1 MLSMEQRQ
9 YSDSYQFRGGMLNI
23 AYVSG
28 YARFVTKN
36 GGFIQQTR
44 NMNQMIPFTL
54 DHKDSMPGFV
64 SEMGI
69 IKVIGRLYGAKL
81 PSGHRIC
88 VLKALR
94 IERPSI
100 LEMPAERAWELSP
113 PPGAP
118 ASDFEPKFGQSG
130 LPLTRRSNDVRIAGF
145 VSGVMLEKAGTPK
158 ESGQVRGNDRLLIL
172 LQQTKNGD
180 EAIPIRKYGRYTE
193 ANERMIRLGTPLFVN
208 DSEIRIDV
216 KPTGEMEE
224 GGVIEKV
231 TKHPYIQTWGQFKIA
246 TRDEIQHQPD
256 WAVKLALEG
265 RRKGGKEQEKQATDK
280 AATKEAIATPQV
292 SVSTDVADPE
302 SDGTGVGPEELAE
315 LMRQVK
321 APSTKPT

>member
-9 YSDSYQFRGGMLNI
+9 YSDSYQYRGGMLNI

-28 YARFVTKN
+28 FARMVSEH
-36 GGFIQQTR
+36 GGYIQQTR
-44 NMNQMIPFTL
+44 NVNHWIPFTL
-54 DHKDSMPGFV
+54 DRKDSMPGFV

-69 IKVIGRLYGAKL
+69 IKVIGRVYGVKL

-118 ASDFEPKFGQSG
+118 VSDFEPKFGQHG
-130 LPLTRRSNDVRIAGF
+130 LPLTFRSNDVRVAGF

-158 ESGQVRGNDRLLIL
+158 DTGQVRSNDRLLIL

-193 ANERMIRLGTPLFVN
+193 ANERLIRLGTPLFVN
-208 DSEIRIDV
+208 ESEIRIDV
-216 KPTGEMEE
+216 KSTGEKEE
-224 GGVIEKV
+224 DGVIEKV
-231 TKHPYIQTWGQFKIA
+231 TKHPFVQTRGQFKIA
-246 TRDEIQHQPD
+246 TRAEIQHQPD
-256 WAVKLALEG
+256 WAVKLAMEG
-265 RRKGGKEQEKQATDK
+265 RRKPGKEADSSQAG
-280 AATKEAIATPQV
+280 AGATPQVAIATPPAPVKATVEGLEDAGAMSGQ
-292 SVSTDVADPE
+292 DFAD
-302 SDGTGVGPEELAE
+302 L
-315 LMRQVK
+315 LQQVK
-321 APSTKPT
+321 PQTGDGA

>member
-44 NMNQMIPFTL
+44 NMNHLIPFTL
-54 DHKDSMPGFV
+54 DQKDSMPGFV

-81 PSGHRIC
+81 PSGQRIC
-88 VLKALR
+88 VLRVLR

-113 PPGAP
+113 PAGAP
-118 ASDFEPKFGQSG
+118 TSDFEPKFGQHG
-130 LPLTRRSNDVRIAGF
+130 LALTRRSNDVRIAGF
-145 VSGVMLEKAGTPK
+145 VSGVMLEKAGTPNAGGEK
-158 ESGQVRGNDRLLIL
+158 RGNDRLLIL

-216 KPTGEMEE
+216 KGTGEMEAD
-224 GGVIEKV
+224 GVVEKV

-256 WAVKLALEG
+256 WAVKLAMEG
-265 RRKGGKEQEKQATDK
+265 RKKGGKEQEAQPRPAKLA
-280 AATKEAIATPQV
+280 EMAIASPEVTA
-292 SVSTDVADPE
+292 SEDATGE
-302 SDGTGVGPEELAE
+302 SDGKEVTEAEAAE
-315 LMRQVK
+315 LMRQLHDRPK
-321 APSTKPT
+321 SST